1 MRRHAPGRVL
11 SRKWSID
18 RSYSPQCGR
27 PFKDAGIT
35 QFLQEEPQGFT
46 AALKRS
52 LFDFQ
57 VHEIDLQGEEIHL
70 GAMGPPPTSPDVC
83 DKWYLHFRLYKE
95 GMDTL
100 EATSRLCRF
109 LGRPP
114 QNFRFAGHKDR
125 CAVTVQ
131 QLSCTSLEPA
141 KLLGV
146 LEHQDWDHRL
156 AFSHLEIK
164 QNYLNLGDLSGN
176 RFNVVMR
183 QVPMKEPGAGGTTA
197 SDLVERRCESLKAR
211 GFLNYFGPQ
220 RFGSQLIRSDQIG
233 AALLEHDFSR
243 ALRLIL
249 GDVQIMAPA
258 PAPLGELLWDQA
270 AKEAQDQVLTHWRS
284 GSVAEAAE
292 KALPLMPKRYNLER
306 GVLKSLAQGL
316 NAEETLQ
323 KLPRH
328 LLMLY
333 VKAAQSRIF
342 NEVLSRRVARH
353 GVTPQLG
360 DMAKARSGKLV
371 HLDEETLPM
380 AMDGK
385 L

>member
-220 RFGSQLIRSDQIG
+220 RFGSQLIRSDQVRPEINWCRPLRARLFAGTPPHPGRCADHG
-233 AALLEHDFSR
+233 AGSSASGRTAVGSGRQGGAGSSPDPLEKRFRCGGRRESPAADAEAIQPGTRRSKE
-243 ALRLIL
+243 L
-249 GDVQIMAPA
+249 GPG
-258 PAPLGELLWDQA
+258 LE
-270 AKEAQDQVLTHWRS
+270 RRRN
-284 GSVAEAAE
+284 VAEAAAAPAD
-292 KALPLMPKRYNLER
+292 ALREGGTKSHLQR
-306 GVLKSLAQGL
+306 GAFPARGAPWSY
-316 NAEETLQ
+316 T
-323 KLPRH
+323 
-328 LLMLY
+328 
-333 VKAAQSRIF
+333 AA
-342 NEVLSRRVARH
+342 
-353 GVTPQLG
+353 G
-360 DMAKARSGKLV
+360 
-371 HLDEETLPM
+371 
-380 AMDGK
+380 
-385 L
+385 